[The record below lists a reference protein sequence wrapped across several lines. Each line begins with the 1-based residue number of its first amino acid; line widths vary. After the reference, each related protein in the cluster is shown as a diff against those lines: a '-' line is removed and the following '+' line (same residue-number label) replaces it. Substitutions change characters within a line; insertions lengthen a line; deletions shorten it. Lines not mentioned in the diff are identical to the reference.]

1 MESGMKKKIAI
12 GAIVIALVGYGAYKM
27 NILGTTE
34 VKVARIEVGDLSDM
48 NLYTGM
54 VVPGEIKPVYISA
67 PAVIERILVKDGEEI
82 TKDTELILFS
92 NKSIMEN
99 DKALRVNELDIQN
112 VKLQIADLDSGSM
125 KLELDNRELE
135 IKNLEEKIKADMRR
149 LPVVTEEARTLQ
161 KRAEAYMQ
169 LLSKDG
175 VSATEASRINTES
188 GRKQVELEDLKTNLE
203 LNRQK
208 HQLMVVSY
216 ESLKRELNIEEA
228 KLRSSLEKL
237 ELENETLKIREKQ
250 LKEPLTAGV
259 DGVVVGI
266 DVQEGSVTQP
276 GERLLAVSTTG
287 GNRVNVEDLK
297 TNLELNIEVPL
308 YQSSAIAKGQP
319 AIIVSRDSDGD
330 KQYKGKVEKVSTAA
344 VDSKYSKTKEK
355 VIQVE
360 VSIDEENDLRPG
372 FIADV
377 EISGQAK
384 TAVPVV
390 NSFSVIEEDGEYF
403 VYINDGGRARKQK
416 VNVGART
423 VNSYE
428 ILDLP
433 VGTQVIVNP
442 FKVRNGEK
450 IRVVE

>member
-1 MESGMKKKIAI
+1 MESGMKKKITI

-287 GNRVNVEDLK
+287 GNRVNVE
-297 TNLELNIEVPL
+297 VPL

>member
-259 DGVVVGI
+259 DGIVVGI

-287 GNRVNVEDLK
+287 GNRVNV
-297 TNLELNIEVPL
+297 EVPL

-360 VSIDEENDLRPG
+360 VSIDEKNDLRPG

>member
-112 VKLQIADLDSGSM
+112 VKLQIVDLDSGSM

-287 GNRVNVEDLK
+287 GNRVNVE
-297 TNLELNIEVPL
+297 VPL

-360 VSIDEENDLRPG
+360 VSIDEENDLRLG

>member
-175 VSATEASRINTES
+175 VAATEASRINTES

-287 GNRVNVEDLK
+287 GNRVNV
-297 TNLELNIEVPL
+297 EVPL

>member
-161 KRAEAYMQ
+161 KRAEAYIQ

-287 GNRVNVEDLK
+287 GNRVNV
-297 TNLELNIEVPL
+297 EVPL

>member
-1 MESGMKKKIAI
+1 MKKKIAI

-188 GRKQVELEDLKTNLE
+188 RRKQVELEDLKTNLE

-287 GNRVNVEDLK
+287 GNRVNVE
-297 TNLELNIEVPL
+297 VPL

-360 VSIDEENDLRPG
+360 VSIDEKNDLRPG

>member
-12 GAIVIALVGYGAYKM
+12 GAIVTALVGYGAYKM

-287 GNRVNVEDLK
+287 GNRVNVE
-297 TNLELNIEVPL
+297 VPL
-308 YQSSAIAKGQP
+308 YQSSAIAKGQL

-360 VSIDEENDLRPG
+360 VSIDEKNDLRPG

>member
-287 GNRVNVEDLK
+287 GNRVNVE
-297 TNLELNIEVPL
+297 VPI

>member
-67 PAVIERILVKDGEEI
+67 PAVIERILVKVGEEI

-287 GNRVNVEDLK
+287 GNRVNVE
-297 TNLELNIEVPL
+297 VPL

>member
-287 GNRVNVEDLK
+287 GNRVNVE
-297 TNLELNIEVPL
+297 VPL
-308 YQSSAIAKGQP
+308 YQSSAIAKEQP

-360 VSIDEENDLRPG
+360 VSIDEKNDLRPG

>member
-1 MESGMKKKIAI
+1 MKKKIAI
-12 GAIVIALVGYGAYKM
+12 GAIVIALVGYGAYKV

-82 TKDTELILFS
+82 RKDTELMLFS

-287 GNRVNVEDLK
+287 GNRVNVE
-297 TNLELNIEVPL
+297 VPL

>member
-1 MESGMKKKIAI
+1 MDKKKIAI
-12 GAIVIALVGYGAYKM
+12 AAIVVALAGFGAYKM

-54 VVPGEIKPVYISA
+54 VVPGEVKPIYISA
-67 PAVIERILVKDGEEI
+67 PAVVERILVKDGEEI
-82 TKDTELILFS
+82 SKDTELVLFS

-99 DKALRVNELDIQN
+99 NKALRINELDIQN

-135 IKNLEEKIKADMRR
+135 IKNLEEKIKADMRK

-161 KRAEAYMQ
+161 KRAEAYLQ

-237 ELENETLKIREKQ
+237 ELENETLKIRDKQ
-250 LKEPLTAGV
+250 LREPLTAGV
-259 DGVVVGI
+259 DGVVVAV

-276 GERLLAVSTTG
+276 GERLLAISTNG
-287 GNRVNVEDLK
+287 GNRVNVE
-297 TNLELNIEVPL
+297 VPL
-308 YQSSAIAKGQP
+308 YQASSIVKGQP
-319 AIIVSRDSDGD
+319 ALIVSRDSDGD

-344 VDSKYSKTKEK
+344 VDSKYSKSKEK

-384 TAVPVV
+384 TSVPVV

-403 VYINDGGRARKQK
+403 VYINDGGRARKHK

-423 VNSYE
+423 VSSYE

-433 VGTQVIVNP
+433 VGTQVVVNP

>member
-149 LPVVTEEARTLQ
+149 LPVVIEEARTLQ

-287 GNRVNVEDLK
+287 GNRVNV
-297 TNLELNIEVPL
+297 EVPL

>member
-287 GNRVNVEDLK
+287 GNRVNVE
-297 TNLELNIEVPL
+297 VPL

-360 VSIDEENDLRPG
+360 VSIDEKNDLRPG

-403 VYINDGGRARKQK
+403 VYVNDGGRARKQK

>member
-287 GNRVNVEDLK
+287 GNRVNVE
-297 TNLELNIEVPL
+297 VPL

-423 VNSYE
+423 VNNYE

>member
-287 GNRVNVEDLK
+287 GNRVNVE
-297 TNLELNIEVPL
+297 VPL

-442 FKVRNGEK
+442 FKVRNDEK

>member
-135 IKNLEEKIKADMRR
+135 IKNLEEKIKADMRK

-287 GNRVNVEDLK
+287 GNRVNV
-297 TNLELNIEVPL
+297 EVPL

>member
-188 GRKQVELEDLKTNLE
+188 GRKQIELEDLKTNLE

-287 GNRVNVEDLK
+287 GNRVNVE
-297 TNLELNIEVPL
+297 VPL

-360 VSIDEENDLRPG
+360 VSIDEKNDLRPG

>member
-1 MESGMKKKIAI
+1 MKKKIAI

-287 GNRVNVEDLK
+287 GNRVNVE
-297 TNLELNIEVPL
+297 VPL
-308 YQSSAIAKGQP
+308 YQSSAIAKGQS

>member
-1 MESGMKKKIAI
+1 MKKKIAI

-287 GNRVNVEDLK
+287 GNRVNVE
-297 TNLELNIEVPL
+297 VPL
-308 YQSSAIAKGQP
+308 YQFSAIAKGQP

>member
-27 NILGTTE
+27 NIFRNTE

-287 GNRVNVEDLK
+287 GNRVNVE
-297 TNLELNIEVPL
+297 VPL

-360 VSIDEENDLRPG
+360 VSIDEKNDLRPG

>member
-1 MESGMKKKIAI
+1 MEGFPLFAKKC
-12 GAIVIALVGYGAYKM
+12 
-27 NILGTTE
+27 
-34 VKVARIEVGDLSDM
+34 
-48 NLYTGM
+48 
-54 VVPGEIKPVYISA
+54 
-67 PAVIERILVKDGEEI
+67 
-82 TKDTELILFS
+82 
-92 NKSIMEN
+92 
-99 DKALRVNELDIQN
+99 DI
-112 VKLQIADLDSGSM
+112 DLDDCGICVIQAGGDSV
-125 KLELDNRELE
+125 LQLIQLA
-135 IKNLEEKIKADMRR
+135 EKF
-149 LPVVTEEARTLQ
+149 
-161 KRAEAYMQ
+161 
-169 LLSKDG
+169 
-175 VSATEASRINTES
+175 
-188 GRKQVELEDLKTNLE
+188 
-203 LNRQK
+203 
-208 HQLMVVSY
+208 
-216 ESLKRELNIEEA
+216 
-228 KLRSSLEKL
+228 
-237 ELENETLKIREKQ
+237 
-250 LKEPLTAGV
+250 
-259 DGVVVGI
+259 GI
-266 DVQEGSVTQP
+266 PCIG
-276 GERLLAVSTTG
+276 
-287 GNRVNVEDLK
+287 
-297 TNLELNIEVPL
+297 I
-308 YQSSAIAKGQP
+308 
-319 AIIVSRDSDGD
+319 RDSDGD

-450 IRVVE
+450 

>member
-1 MESGMKKKIAI
+1 MKKKIAI

-188 GRKQVELEDLKTNLE
+188 GRKQVELEDLKTYLE

-287 GNRVNVEDLK
+287 GNRVNVE
-297 TNLELNIEVPL
+297 VPL

-360 VSIDEENDLRPG
+360 VSIDEKNDLRPG

>member
-1 MESGMKKKIAI
+1 
-12 GAIVIALVGYGAYKM
+12 
-27 NILGTTE
+27 
-34 VKVARIEVGDLSDM
+34 
-48 NLYTGM
+48 M

-287 GNRVNVEDLK
+287 GNRVNVE
-297 TNLELNIEVPL
+297 VPL

-360 VSIDEENDLRPG
+360 VSIDEKNDLRPG

>member
-1 MESGMKKKIAI
+1 MDKKKIAI
-12 GAIVIALVGYGAYKM
+12 AAIVVALAGFGAYKM

-54 VVPGEIKPVYISA
+54 VVPGEVKPIYISA
-67 PAVIERILVKDGEEI
+67 PAVVERILVKDGEEI
-82 TKDTELILFS
+82 SKDTELVLFS

-99 DKALRVNELDIQN
+99 NKALRINELDIQN

-135 IKNLEEKIKADMRR
+135 IKNLEEKIKADMRK

-161 KRAEAYMQ
+161 KRAEAYLQ

-237 ELENETLKIREKQ
+237 ELENETLKIRDKQ
-250 LKEPLTAGV
+250 LREPLTAGV
-259 DGVVVGI
+259 DGVVVAV

-276 GERLLAVSTTG
+276 GERLLAISTNG
-287 GNRVNVEDLK
+287 GNRVNVE
-297 TNLELNIEVPL
+297 VPL
-308 YQSSAIAKGQP
+308 YQASSIVKGQP
-319 AIIVSRDSDGD
+319 ALIVSRDSDGD
-330 KQYKGKVEKVSTAA
+330 KQYKGKVAA
-344 VDSKYSKTKEK
+344 VDSKYSKSKEK

-384 TAVPVV
+384 TSVPVV

-423 VNSYE
+423 VSSYE

-433 VGTQVIVNP
+433 VGTQVVVNP

>member
-1 MESGMKKKIAI
+1 MKKKIAI

-287 GNRVNVEDLK
+287 GNRVNVE
-297 TNLELNIEVPL
+297 VPL
-308 YQSSAIAKGQP
+308 YQSSAIAKGQL

>member
-1 MESGMKKKIAI
+1 MKKKIAI

-287 GNRVNVEDLK
+287 GNRVNVE
-297 TNLELNIEVPL
+297 VPL

>member
-287 GNRVNVEDLK
+287 GNRVNVE
-297 TNLELNIEVPL
+297 VPL

-428 ILDLP
+428 ILDLL

>member
-12 GAIVIALVGYGAYKM
+12 GAIVTALVGYGAYKM

-67 PAVIERILVKDGEEI
+67 PSVIERILVKDGEEI

-287 GNRVNVEDLK
+287 GNRVNVE
-297 TNLELNIEVPL
+297 VPL

>member
-34 VKVARIEVGDLSDM
+34 VKVARIEIGDLSDM

-228 KLRSSLEKL
+228 KLRSSLGKL

-287 GNRVNVEDLK
+287 GNRVNV
-297 TNLELNIEVPL
+297 EVPL

>member
-12 GAIVIALVGYGAYKM
+12 GAIAIALVGYGAYKM

-82 TKDTELILFS
+82 TKDTELMLFS

-287 GNRVNVEDLK
+287 GNRVNVE
-297 TNLELNIEVPL
+297 VPL

>member
-287 GNRVNVEDLK
+287 GNRVNVE
-297 TNLELNIEVPL
+297 VPL

-390 NSFSVIEEDGEYF
+390 SSFSVIEEDGEYF

>member
-175 VSATEASRINTES
+175 VSATKASRINTES

-287 GNRVNVEDLK
+287 GNRVNV
-297 TNLELNIEVPL
+297 EVPL

>member
-12 GAIVIALVGYGAYKM
+12 GAIVTALVGYGAYKM

-237 ELENETLKIREKQ
+237 KLENETLKIREKQ

-287 GNRVNVEDLK
+287 GNRVNV
-297 TNLELNIEVPL
+297 EVPL

-360 VSIDEENDLRPG
+360 VSIDEKNDLRPG

>member
-266 DVQEGSVTQP
+266 DVQEGNVTQP

-287 GNRVNVEDLK
+287 GNRVNV
-297 TNLELNIEVPL
+297 EVPL

>member
-1 MESGMKKKIAI
+1 MKKKIAI

-287 GNRVNVEDLK
+287 GNRVNVE
-297 TNLELNIEVPL
+297 VPL

-390 NSFSVIEEDGEYF
+390 NSFSYDTF
-403 VYINDGGRARKQK
+403 SLKK
-416 VNVGART
+416 NVCK
-423 VNSYE
+423 
-428 ILDLP
+428 P
-433 VGTQVIVNP
+433 
-442 FKVRNGEK
+442 
-450 IRVVE
+450 

>member
-237 ELENETLKIREKQ
+237 ELENEILKIREKQ

-287 GNRVNVEDLK
+287 GNRVNV
-297 TNLELNIEVPL
+297 EVPL

>member
-1 MESGMKKKIAI
+1 MKKKIAI

-287 GNRVNVEDLK
+287 GNRVNVE
-297 TNLELNIEVPL
+297 VPL

-355 VIQVE
+355 VIQIE
-360 VSIDEENDLRPG
+360 VSIDEKNDLRPG

>member
-1 MESGMKKKIAI
+1 MKKKIAI

-34 VKVARIEVGDLSDM
+34 VKVARVEVGDLSDM

-287 GNRVNVEDLK
+287 GNRVNVE
-297 TNLELNIEVPL
+297 VPL

-360 VSIDEENDLRPG
+360 VSIDEKNDLRPG

>member
-1 MESGMKKKIAI
+1 MKKKIAI

-67 PAVIERILVKDGEEI
+67 PAVIERILVKDGEKI

-287 GNRVNVEDLK
+287 GNRVNVE
-297 TNLELNIEVPL
+297 VPL